1 MLELLKGSISIT
13 VITSFMITVILLI
26 LRVLIMQRIQR
37 RRQRENRQET
47 ERLKS
52 LVSAYRAL
60 AGSFSPINTQA
71 ITDTAQIEEALSEVI
86 LFGSITEVRMAAK
99 AACHLKK
106 GEVFQYQNLVNQL
119 LDELR
124 QQLGLDAI
132 PDSIEIP
139 PAGPGSANRNGERGN
154 TGGGNN
160 AGGGGQG
167 GGGGGA
173 LGGMGVGIIASH
185 HAETADP
192 LPIDSTGVS
201 HVGI

>member
-1 MLELLKGSISIT
+1 MLELFKSSLSVT
-13 VITSFMITVILLI
+13 VITSFIVAIILL
-26 LRVLIMQRIQR
+26 LVRVLIMQRIQR

-60 AGSFSPINTQA
+60 AGSFSPVNTQA
-71 ITDTAQIEEALSEVI
+71 ITDTVQIEEALSEVI

-119 LDELR
+119 RDELR

-139 PAGPGSANRNGERGN
+139 PAGPGRANRNGERGN
-154 TGGGNN
+154 AGGGGNN
-160 AGGGGQG
+160 AGGGQ

-173 LGGMGVGIIASH
+173 LGGMGVGVMAAQHQEATEVPSGG
-185 HAETADP
+185 
-192 LPIDSTGVS
+192 LN